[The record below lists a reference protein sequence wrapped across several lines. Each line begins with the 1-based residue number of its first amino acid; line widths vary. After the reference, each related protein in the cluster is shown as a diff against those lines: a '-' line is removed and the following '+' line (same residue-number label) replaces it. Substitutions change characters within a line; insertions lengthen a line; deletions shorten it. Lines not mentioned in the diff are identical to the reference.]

1 MARPLASLGTL
12 ALCLLLT
19 GTAFARPGHRGP
31 GGPGGPSAGG
41 PPTEAELAV
50 HELRHEIAVVEL
62 YNALALDDE
71 QRAALAPIVADVVAE
86 REAHRAERAAAAAT
100 AEGLLEDYLAEVK
113 KTGSP
118 SSRTVAALKA
128 LREDRRPDDGER
140 EATRDQR
147 EEVREQVLALL
158 TEEQLAVLE
167 DFRPMAD
174 VAPSP
179 EEMAERHAERRDR
192 VQQRVGERGGDVEK
206 AGERFDRISERR
218 GDRRGLRM
226 AKMLLFSP
234 EMLELLK

>member
-31 GGPGGPSAGG
+31 GGPGAGG

-50 HELRHEIAVVEL
+50 HELRHEIAVIEL

-86 REAHRAERAAAAAT
+86 REAHRAERAATAAT

-113 KTGSP
+113 KSGAPSP
-118 SSRTVAALKA
+118 RTVAALKA
-128 LREDRRPDDGER
+128 LRQDRRPDDGER
-140 EATRDQR
+140 EAMRDQR

-158 TEEQLAVLE
+158 TEEQVAVLQ

-192 VQQRVGERGGDVEK
+192 VQERVGERGGDVDK

-218 GDRRGLRM
+218 GDRRGLHM